1 MLLIRRRSTAV
12 GLLSSPANVLG
23 ALAIAAAAAIAIGPA
38 IGGLLVGW
46 FSWRAAFW
54 INVPVSVAALVMALL
69 GVYVIP
75 CGDHTLSG
83 TAAERHR
90 RHGKPCLETRKII
103 SGIAELSR

>member
-1 MLLIRRRSTAV
+1 M
-12 GLLSSPANVLG
+12 
-23 ALAIAAAAAIAIGPA
+23 
-38 IGGLLVGW
+38 GW
-46 FSWRAAFW
+46 FGWRAAFW

-69 GVYVIP
+69 GVYVIL
-75 CGDHTLSG
+75 CGDHPLSG